1 MGIDAAGLHQRLAH
15 FCRER
20 GLPAAFERGAAEHLG
35 PLAQWIARERRAH
48 GRCMVVG
55 INGAQGT
62 GKSTLAAALGLLLGD
77 TGLGAAVL
85 SLDDLYLTR
94 QQRSVLARS
103 VHPLLATRG
112 VPGTHEVETGIRLL
126 ERLRALGSS
135 EILRLPRFD
144 KLADDRCAEDRWPG
158 VEGPIDVVLFEGWC
172 VATPPQADAELDA
185 PVNALEAQEDADGR
199 WRRWVND
206 RLRADYAPLFALVD
220 RLVFLRAPGVDQ
232 VLAWRAQQEA
242 GLLRSTDA
250 GADAASGMNEAEL
263 RRFVQHYERL
273 TRHALAVLPDQADAC
288 IDLARDHSI
297 TRVGYRESRS
307 ADAAQPGQAAVPPAA
322 S

>member
-1 MGIDAAGLHQRLAH
+1 MGIDAAELRERLAH

-20 GLPAAFERGAAEHLG
+20 CLPAAFEDAATEHLG
-35 PLAQWIARERRAH
+35 PLALWIARERRAC
-48 GRCMVVG
+48 GRCLVVG

-62 GKSTLAAALGLLLGD
+62 GKSTLAAALRLLLGGA
-77 TGLGAAVL
+77 GLRATVL
-85 SLDDLYLTR
+85 SIDDLYLTR

-112 VPGTHEVETGIRLL
+112 VPGTHDVETGIRLL
-126 ERLRALGSS
+126 ERLQALGSS
-135 EILRLPRFD
+135 ESLRLSRFD
-144 KLADDRCAEDRWPG
+144 KLADDRLPAEQWAI

-172 VATPPQADAELDA
+172 VGTPPQADAELDA
-185 PVNALEAQEDADGR
+185 PVNALESREDADGR

-206 RLRADYAPLFALVD
+206 RLRSDYPALFARID
-220 RLVFLRAPGVDQ
+220 RLIFLRAPGVDQ

-242 GLLRSTDA
+242 ELVRSTDGAA
-250 GADAASGMNEAEL
+250 GAGSGMNEAEL

-273 TRHALAVLPDQADAC
+273 TRHALAVLPAQADVC
-288 IDLARDHSI
+288 VDLAQDHRI
-297 TRVGYRESRS
+297 TRVGYREFRS
-307 ADAAQPGQAAVPPAA
+307 ADPPQAGQAALPPAA